1 MKRHL
6 LGALLL
12 AAASVLPAGASADAV
27 NAAVA
32 ANFGGA
38 IKRLAPLFAQKTGH
52 TLVPSFG
59 ATGALYAQIR
69 NGAPFD
75 VFLSADDTTPRKL
88 ADGGGALA
96 DTQFVYARGRLALW
110 SATPGSVDDKGEVL
124 RRAAFTRLA
133 IANPKTAPYGQAAI
147 ETLGAL
153 GLLERV
159 QPLLVTGESIAQA
172 QQFVASG
179 NVPLGF
185 IALGQVM
192 ALAPG
197 ERGSWWLV
205 PAELHRP
212 IDQAA
217 VLLAG
222 AKSPAAARAFLAF
235 LQSPEAQEII
245 RGLGYDT
252 PTSEATTP

>member
-1 MKRHL
+1 MNMHL
-6 LGALLL
+6 FRALLL
-12 AAASVLPAGASADAV
+12 AAVSVLPAGARADAV

-32 ANFGGA
+32 ANFGSA
-38 IKRLAPLFAQKTGH
+38 IKRLAPLFEQETGH
-52 TLVPSFG
+52 TLVPTFG

-69 NGAPFD
+69 HGAPFD
-75 VFLSADDTTPRKL
+75 VFLAADDTTPRKL
-88 ADGGGALA
+88 ADEGGAVRE
-96 DTQFVYARGRLALW
+96 TQFVYARGRLALW
-110 SATPGSVDDKGEVL
+110 SATPGRVDDKGEVL
-124 RRAAFTRLA
+124 GQAAFTRLA

-147 ETLGAL
+147 DTLGAL
-153 GLLERV
+153 ALLERV
-159 QPLLVTGESIAQA
+159 QPLLVTGESTAQA

-197 ERGSWWLV
+197 ARGSWWLV

-235 LQSPEAQEII
+235 LQSPDAQQII
-245 RGLGYDT
+245 RALGYDT
-252 PTSEATTP
+252 PSRAATPP